1 MSAAATALL
10 ALAGMIS
17 INIYRDI
24 INPEATEKQ
33 QVFVTRV
40 LVLGMGI
47 FATIVALYYPS
58 AAELS
63 AFGFDL
69 ILASLLGAMTL
80 GLFWKKA
87 NSVGAAAGMIA
98 GILFRVIGAALD
110 SGEFS
115 LIAMAYPEHWYF
127 FTLFSP
133 VISFATIIAVSLA
146 TQKNCPPIELK
157 ERLHEFKEVEAAA

>member
-1 MSAAATALL
+1 M
-10 ALAGMIS
+10 
-17 INIYRDI
+17 
-24 INPEATEKQ
+24 
-33 QVFVTRV
+33 TRT

-47 FATIVALYYPS
+47 FATLVALYYPS

-87 NSVGAAAGMIA
+87 NSLGAAAGMIT
-98 GILFRVIGAALD
+98 GILFRVVGAAID

-133 VISFATIIAVSLA
+133 VISFATIIGVSLA
-146 TQKNCPPIELK
+146 TQEKCPPIELK
-157 ERLHEFKEVEAAA
+157 EKLHEPEEVIAAA